1 MQRIPGIEERV
12 VLFGQTGIID
22 DGVQLLFEGM
32 PLGSYFFHARVIDGD
47 GVIKGLLR
55 GINAVGLFAQTRVG
69 GQGNVSAGVHC
80 RTKGTEDSLDDQQVI
95 QVGLAQR
102 ALWQI
107 LKSGGNKV
115 GEQTHSA
122 APGSHALH
130 GGPLPLQFS
139 FLGDEG
145 PFQPFQNARYTVVAV
160 CPTSSLAGSCV
171 SAALVDRS
179 CAASSRPSK
188 RITDV
193 VQGNSGV
200 SHLADPQQLD
210 HLFVAVAAAVVTAPL
225 GFRQQTDRVIVTDRP
240 RCNADEGR
248 SVTDLHLT
256 RGNEGRDHEQ
266 DLPWRSGM

>member
-22 DGVQLLFEGM
+22 DCVQLLFEGM
-32 PLGSYFFHARVIDGD
+32 PLDSYFFHARVIDGD
-47 GVIKGLLR
+47 GVIKGLLC

-69 GQGNVSAGVHC
+69 GQGNVSASVHC
-80 RTKGTEDSLDDQQVI
+80 RTKGTEDSLDDQHVI

-130 GGPLPLQFS
+130 GSPLPLQFS
-139 FLGDEG
+139 FLGDESRL
-145 PFQPFQNARYTVVAV
+145 QPFQNARYTVVAV

-171 SAALVDRS
+171 N
-179 CAASSRPSK
+179 SSRPSK